1 MDHLSQ
7 QFAHLELVNILPEEL
22 EQREFVVNRALDVR
36 SASMKHLAV
45 SLRHDSTPLGTRFVK
60 TFVLG
65 DPEVVDSKAYLDTC
79 IENYHRALS
88 DIVGIRMIIK
98 VWEIVKGTCS

>member
-1 MDHLSQ
+1 MRLGR
-7 QFAHLELVNILPEEL
+7 I
-22 EQREFVVNRALDVR
+22 VR
-36 SASMKHLAV
+36 
-45 SLRHDSTPLGTRFVK
+45 
-60 TFVLG
+60 TFFLG
-65 DPEVVDSKAYLDTC
+65 DAEVIDSKAYLDTC